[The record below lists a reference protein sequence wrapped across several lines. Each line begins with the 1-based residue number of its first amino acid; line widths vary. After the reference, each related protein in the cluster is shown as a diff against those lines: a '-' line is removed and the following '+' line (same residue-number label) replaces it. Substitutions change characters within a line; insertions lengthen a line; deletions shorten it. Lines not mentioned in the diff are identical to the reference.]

1 MCYHYG
7 WEKMIIS
14 TDELKEN
21 IDHYLDFVEKETIL
35 IYENGRNIAVLSSVD
50 KNRKTIVDSLR
61 GIIPDED
68 KTMKDYRAERIS
80 ERYSFQ

>member
-1 MCYHYG
+1 
-7 WEKMIIS
+7 MIIS

-80 ERYSFQ
+80 ERYSFFSDTKRP